1 MRTKRIMSVLIAIM
15 LIFGLSI
22 NSLAVYAYDS
32 GITTHELIHTPEV
45 VEDSEYEYGHMEF
58 CNCGTDHTNKPFEWW
73 SDITDTNSPQ
83 WDLIHNYLII
93 QEDGTL
99 QTDDGFIACALGRYF
114 GKIGTK
120 WIFICE
126 DGSEIKV
133 IKTDEKQ
140 DRHTK
145 NGDLIHGII
154 CNELIELVVDSK
166 ISKTCPSGNFKDL
179 PGLEGNI
186 IGWKQVLNNDLP
198 DQLKGTIFK

>member
-99 QTDDGFIACALGRYF
+99 QTDDGFIACALGRHF

-126 DGSEIKV
+126 DSSEIKV

>member
-1 MRTKRIMSVLIAIM
+1 MRTKRIMSVLICII

-99 QTDDGFIACALGRYF
+99 QTDDGFIACALGRHF

>member
-1 MRTKRIMSVLIAIM
+1 MRTKRIMSVLVAII

-45 VEDSEYEYGHMEF
+45 VENSEYEYGKMEF
-58 CNCGTDHTNKPFEWW
+58 CNCGIDHTDKPFEWW

-83 WDLIHNYLII
+83 WDLIHNYLTV

-120 WIFICE
+120 WVFICE

>member
-1 MRTKRIMSVLIAIM
+1 MRTKRIMSVLIGIM

-198 DQLKGTIFK
+198 NQLKGTIFK

>member
-1 MRTKRIMSVLIAIM
+1 MRTKRIMSVLVAII
-15 LIFGLSI
+15 LIFGLSM

-45 VEDSEYEYGHMEF
+45 VEDSEYEYGKMEF

-120 WIFICE
+120 WVFICE

>member
-1 MRTKRIMSVLIAIM
+1 MRTKRIMSVLITII

-32 GITTHELIHTPEV
+32 GITTHELIHTSEV

-99 QTDDGFIACALGRYF
+99 QTDDGFIACALGRHF

>member
-1 MRTKRIMSVLIAIM
+1 MRTKRIMSVLIGIM

-45 VEDSEYEYGHMEF
+45 VEDSEYEYGYMEF

-99 QTDDGFIACALGRYF
+99 
-114 GKIGTK
+114 
-120 WIFICE
+120 
-126 DGSEIKV
+126 
-133 IKTDEKQ
+133 
-140 DRHTK
+140 
-145 NGDLIHGII
+145 
-154 CNELIELVVDSK
+154 
-166 ISKTCPSGNFKDL
+166 
-179 PGLEGNI
+179 
-186 IGWKQVLNNDLP
+186 
-198 DQLKGTIFK
+198 

>member
-1 MRTKRIMSVLIAIM
+1 MRTKRIMSVLIDII

-99 QTDDGFIACALGRYF
+99 QTDDGFIACALGRHF

>member
-45 VEDSEYEYGHMEF
+45 VKDSEYEYGHMEF

-83 WDLIHNYLII
+83 WDLIHNYLIV

-99 QTDDGFIACALGRYF
+99 QTDDGFIACALGRHF

>member
-1 MRTKRIMSVLIAIM
+1 MRTKRIMSVLIAII

-58 CNCGTDHTNKPFEWW
+58 CNCGTNHTNKPFEWW

-99 QTDDGFIACALGRYF
+99 QTDDGFIACALGRHF

-186 IGWKQVLNNDLP
+186 IGWKQVLNNDLS

>member
-1 MRTKRIMSVLIAIM
+1 MRTKRIMSVLIAII
-15 LIFGLSI
+15 LVFGLSI

-45 VEDSEYEYGHMEF
+45 VEDSEYEYGNMEF

-73 SDITDTNSPQ
+73 SDITDTDSPQ

-99 QTDDGFIACALGRYF
+99 QTDDGFIACALGRHF

>member
-1 MRTKRIMSVLIAIM
+1 MRTKRIMSVLVAII

-45 VEDSEYEYGHMEF
+45 VEDSEYEYGQMEF
-58 CNCGTDHTNKPFEWW
+58 CNCGIDHTDKPFEWW

-83 WDLIHNYLII
+83 WDLIHNYLTV

-120 WIFICE
+120 WVFICE

>member
-45 VEDSEYEYGHMEF
+45 VEDSEYEYGNMEF
-58 CNCGTDHTNKPFEWW
+58 CNCGIDHTNKPFEWW

-99 QTDDGFIACALGRYF
+99 QTDDGFIACALGRHF

>member
-99 QTDDGFIACALGRYF
+99 QTDDGFIACALGRHF

>member
-1 MRTKRIMSVLIAIM
+1 MRTKRIMSVLIGIM

-45 VEDSEYEYGHMEF
+45 VKDGEYEYGHMEF

-99 QTDDGFIACALGRYF
+99 QTDDGFIACALGRHF

>member
-99 QTDDGFIACALGRYF
+99 QTDDGFIACALGRHF

-186 IGWKQVLNNDLP
+186 IGWKQVLNNDLH

>member
-1 MRTKRIMSVLIAIM
+1 MRTKRIMSVLITII

-45 VEDSEYEYGHMEF
+45 VEDSEYEYGHMQF

-99 QTDDGFIACALGRYF
+99 QTDDGFIACALGRHF

>member
-1 MRTKRIMSVLIAIM
+1 MRTKRIMSVLIGII

>member
-1 MRTKRIMSVLIAIM
+1 MRTKRIMSVLIAII

-45 VEDSEYEYGHMEF
+45 VEDSEYEYGNMEF
-58 CNCGTDHTNKPFEWW
+58 CNCGTDQTNKPFEWW

-99 QTDDGFIACALGRYF
+99 QTDDGFIACALGRHF

-120 WIFICE
+120 WVFICE

>member
-22 NSLAVYAYDS
+22 HSLAVYAYDS

-45 VEDSEYEYGHMEF
+45 VKDSEYEYGHMEF

-99 QTDDGFIACALGRYF
+99 QTDDGFIACALGRHF

>member
-1 MRTKRIMSVLIAIM
+1 MRTKRIMSVLIGII

-45 VEDSEYEYGHMEF
+45 VKDSEYEYGHMEF

-99 QTDDGFIACALGRYF
+99 QTDDGFIACALGRHF

>member
-1 MRTKRIMSVLIAIM
+1 MRTKRIMSVLIGII

-99 QTDDGFIACALGRYF
+99 QTDDGFIACALGRHF

-166 ISKTCPSGNFKDL
+166 ISKTCPSRNFKDL

>member
-1 MRTKRIMSVLIAIM
+1 MRTKRIMSVLVAII

-45 VEDSEYEYGHMEF
+45 VEDSEYEYGQMEF
-58 CNCGTDHTNKPFEWW
+58 CNCGIDHTDKPFEWW

-83 WDLIHNYLII
+83 WDLIHNYLTV

-114 GKIGTK
+114 DKIGTK
-120 WIFICE
+120 WVFICE

-133 IKTDEKQ
+133 VKTDEKQ

>member
-32 GITTHELIHTPEV
+32 GITTHELIRTPEV
-45 VEDSEYEYGHMEF
+45 VKDSEYEYGHMEF

-99 QTDDGFIACALGRYF
+99 QTDDGFIACALGRHF

-145 NGDLIHGII
+145 NGD
-154 CNELIELVVDSK
+154 
-166 ISKTCPSGNFKDL
+166 
-179 PGLEGNI
+179 
-186 IGWKQVLNNDLP
+186 
-198 DQLKGTIFK
+198 

>member
-1 MRTKRIMSVLIAIM
+1 MRTKRIMSVLIGII

-45 VEDSEYEYGHMEF
+45 VEDSEYEYGNMEF

-99 QTDDGFIACALGRYF
+99 QTDDGFIACALGRHF

>member
-1 MRTKRIMSVLIAIM
+1 MRTKRIMSVLIAII

-45 VEDSEYEYGHMEF
+45 VEDSEYEYGNMEF

-99 QTDDGFIACALGRYF
+99 QTDDGFIACALGRHF

>member
-1 MRTKRIMSVLIAIM
+1 MRTKRIMSVFITII

-45 VEDSEYEYGHMEF
+45 VEDSEYEYGNMEF

-99 QTDDGFIACALGRYF
+99 QTDDGFIACALGRHF

-120 WIFICE
+120 WVFICE

>member
-73 SDITDTNSPQ
+73 SDITDTNCPQ

-99 QTDDGFIACALGRYF
+99 QTDDGFIACALGRHF

>member
-1 MRTKRIMSVLIAIM
+1 MRTKRIMSVLIAII

-45 VEDSEYEYGHMEF
+45 VEDSEYEYGNMEF

-120 WIFICE
+120 WVFICE

-145 NGDLIHGII
+145 NNDLIHGII

>member
-99 QTDDGFIACALGRYF
+99 QTDDGFIACALGRHF

-145 NGDLIHGII
+145 NSDLIHGII

>member
-1 MRTKRIMSVLIAIM
+1 MRTKRIMSVLITII

-22 NSLAVYAYDS
+22 NSLAVYAYNS

-99 QTDDGFIACALGRYF
+99 QTDDGFIACALGRHF

>member
-1 MRTKRIMSVLIAIM
+1 MRTKRIMSVLIAII

-22 NSLAVYAYDS
+22 NSLAVYAYNS

-45 VEDSEYEYGHMEF
+45 VEDSEYEYGNMEF

-93 QEDGTL
+93 QENGTL
-99 QTDDGFIACALGRYF
+99 QTDDGFIACALGRHF

-120 WIFICE
+120 WVFICE

-154 CNELIELVVDSK
+154 CNELIELVVDNK

>member
-45 VEDSEYEYGHMEF
+45 VEESEYEYGHMEF

-99 QTDDGFIACALGRYF
+99 QTDDGFIACALGRHF

-186 IGWKQVLNNDLP
+186 IGWKQVLNNDLS

>member
-1 MRTKRIMSVLIAIM
+1 MRTKRIMSVLIAII
-15 LIFGLSI
+15 LVFGLSI

-45 VEDSEYEYGHMEF
+45 VEDSEYEYGNMEF

>member
-22 NSLAVYAYDS
+22 NSLTVYAYDS

-99 QTDDGFIACALGRYF
+99 QTDDGFIACALGRHF

>member
-1 MRTKRIMSVLIAIM
+1 MRTKRIMSVLIGIM

-22 NSLAVYAYDS
+22 NSLAVY

-99 QTDDGFIACALGRYF
+99 QTDDGFIACALGRHF

>member
-1 MRTKRIMSVLIAIM
+1 MRTKRIMSVLIGII

-83 WDLIHNYLII
+83 WDLIHNYLIV

-99 QTDDGFIACALGRYF
+99 QTDDGFIACALGRHF

>member
-1 MRTKRIMSVLIAIM
+1 MRTKRIMSVLIAII

-45 VEDSEYEYGHMEF
+45 VEDSEYEYGNMEF

-99 QTDDGFIACALGRYF
+99 QTDDGFIACALGRHF

-120 WIFICE
+120 WVFICE

>member
-1 MRTKRIMSVLIAIM
+1 MRTKRIMSVLVAII

-45 VEDSEYEYGHMEF
+45 VENSEYEYGKMEF
-58 CNCGTDHTNKPFEWW
+58 CNCGIDHTNKPFEWW
-73 SDITDTNSPQ
+73 FDITDTNSPQ

-99 QTDDGFIACALGRYF
+99 QTDDGFIACALGRHF

-120 WIFICE
+120 WVFICE

-145 NGDLIHGII
+145 NSDLIHGII

-198 DQLKGTIFK
+198 DQLKDTIFK